1 MERRAMSDTS
11 TFDTA
16 DSDNNLQYDNNNI
29 VERQAVQFAKEFS
42 LLYKSEKKKRAE
54 LETLAGELKERNEE
68 LMDIVFL
75 TSNQFLEPIN
85 NLKSSFALIRE
96 HEGFPQLELEEL
108 SEKVLNSV
116 ESLHYL
122 VKEMSKL
129 YRVKSM
135 RSLFRPVSLD
145 KVLAEV
151 LQEFQTSL
159 QEKESIVQVDPL
171 PSLETDSVQL
181 RILFRQLVILGTSF
195 KEPGEPSVLRIK
207 AECNA
212 RGLWRITFQAKG
224 SISIKENLDFEKYD
238 RRRGFDR
245 GLDICQRISQRLG
258 GFLYGEIFS
267 EGGFSYHV
275 VLPEKNIPQASLLKS
290 QMRNY

>member
-1 MERRAMSDTS
+1 MERRTMSDTS
-11 TFDTA
+11 IFDSV
-16 DSDNNLQYDNNNI
+16 DSENNMQYDNNNI
-29 VERQAVQFAKEFS
+29 VERQAVQFAREFS

-85 NLKSSFALIRE
+85 NLESSFALIRE
-96 HEGFPQLELEEL
+96 HEGFPQIELAEL

-116 ESLHYL
+116 ESLHSL
-122 VKEMSKL
+122 LKEMSKL

-159 QEKESIVQVDPL
+159 QEKESIVQADPL

-195 KEPGEPSVLRIK
+195 KEPGEPSALRIK

-212 RGLWRITFQAKG
+212 KGLWRITFQAKG
-224 SISIKENLDFEKYD
+224 SVFLKESLGLEQFD

-275 VLPEKNIPQASLLKS
+275 VLPGKNIPQASYLKS